1 MAEYECFH
9 PGIRNEY
16 RTGGATEDEA
26 WQAMA
31 AVLEKH
37 HGGLAG
43 GMLSN
48 CRVYKI
54 IPDPDEPHAVAWVE
68 GSSNTSTHPPLY
80 GRTQKEAAERLHQTQ
95 QIWNGQYIQT
105 ASLSRAPGWVLE
117 WADATAALVEAGGS
131 EPDAE
136 DIPRRQSSL

>member
-1 MAEYECFH
+1 M
-9 PGIRNEY
+9 
-16 RTGGATEDEA
+16 
-26 WQAMA
+26 
-31 AVLEKH
+31 
-37 HGGLAG
+37 
-43 GMLSN
+43 
-48 CRVYKI
+48 
-54 IPDPDEPHAVAWVE
+54 AWVE

-136 DIPRRQSSL
+136 DIPRRQSHSKIYRFPRAGGREGATQCPSRMIIHTLSSLGRTSRTTAGSPLFNVGAAVIFGMS